1 MPHSQPIP
9 DSTIGLLLLIGFV
22 FFGWAMLNL
31 IGNVERNVKRR
42 MLQNFVYRLYQ
53 YQRWVTA
60 VVRGLDE
67 GVNAY
72 YKVKDTV
79 AISPVNERKFAPVN
93 LMRTVEETPQQET
106 PEIGPV
112 PVSVSQRSQGWL
124 KRLAS

>member
-22 FFGWAMLNL
+22 FFGWALLNL

-79 AISPVNERKFAPVN
+79 AISP
-93 LMRTVEETPQQET
+93 
-106 PEIGPV
+106 
-112 PVSVSQRSQGWL
+112 S
-124 KRLAS
+124 KRHHNKRHQKSARCRYPCPNDHRDG